1 MDLLAKLGIKT
12 IVQKK
17 KKRPFKFHT
26 YGAALQVYPYTRT
39 MPLRLPQLSFAI
51 ICEGNELETFDVKQE
66 GPSLVTAFVASAAS
80 KVGVPS

>member
-1 MDLLAKLGIKT
+1 
-12 IVQKK
+12 
-17 KKRPFKFHT
+17 
-26 YGAALQVYPYTRT
+26 

-80 KVGVPS
+80 KVCVPRR